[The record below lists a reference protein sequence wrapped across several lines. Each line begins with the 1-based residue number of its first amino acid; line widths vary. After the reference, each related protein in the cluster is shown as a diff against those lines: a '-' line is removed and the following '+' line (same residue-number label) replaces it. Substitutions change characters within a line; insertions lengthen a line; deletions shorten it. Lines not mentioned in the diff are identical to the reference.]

1 MSDVP
6 HRLYRGSAE
15 INEESALAPPLLQDF
30 HHLPHPKGSK
40 GMMNL
45 RAGLLALSLLSV
57 SSVASAAGQP
67 RVAILPMSGVNIHAG
82 YLQAAR
88 DIFKDHLMGTA
99 RFYVIGVPGNPPD
112 HEFTPD
118 EALALGRTVQADL
131 MLATHIVHL
140 SGTARVRLI
149 AYRADGSI
157 AYTDGVSTA
166 GGPDDLDPTLKRLA
180 IGFATGKPASQTG
193 EIDSVTQKEADP
205 YLKQTATKVFGL
217 RLAAAVP
224 LGRPAGKTTGATG
237 LGLFWLY
244 DAREFMAEVWGDFF
258 TSSGGETARMFDI
271 GIAGYYPFSRRN
283 VTPYAGAGA
292 AWSSASFGGSGA
304 SGMRLHGAFG
314 MLVGRLWSVQMRAE
328 LGYFFNLFG
337 ERAYIGTT
345 GTTTAASFGH
355 GPMLTLGLGF

>member
-1 MSDVP
+1 MT
-6 HRLYRGSAE
+6 H
-15 INEESALAPPLLQDF
+15 
-30 HHLPHPKGSK
+30 
-40 GMMNL
+40 L
-45 RAGLLALSLLSV
+45 RAGLLAASLLLV
-57 SSVASAAGQP
+57 TSAAQAAQP

-88 DIFKDHLMGTA
+88 DIFKDHLLGTG
-99 RFYVIGVPGNPPD
+99 RFYVISVPGSPPD
-112 HEFTPD
+112 HEYTPD
-118 EALALGRTVQADL
+118 EALALGKTVQAE
-131 MLATHIVHL
+131 MVVTTHIVYL
-140 SGTARVRLI
+140 SGTARVRMI
-149 AYRADGSI
+149 AFRNDGSI

-180 IGFATGKPASQTG
+180 VGFATGKPVAQTG

-224 LGRPAGKTTGATG
+224 FGRPAGKVSGATG
-237 LGLFWLY
+237 LGIFWLY
-244 DAREFMAEVWGDFF
+244 DARDFMAEIWGDFF
-258 TSSGGETARMFDI
+258 TSSGGDTTRMLDI
-271 GIAGYYPFSRRN
+271 GMGGYYPFSRRN

-292 AWSSASFGGSGA
+292 AWSSCSFGGVGA

-337 ERAYIGTT
+337 EKAYIDNASSVM
-345 GTTTAASFGH
+345 TATRTEYGH
-355 GPMLTLGLGF
+355 GPLLTLGLGI

>member
-1 MSDVP
+1 MK
-6 HRLYRGSAE
+6 L
-15 INEESALAPPLLQDF
+15 
-30 HHLPHPKGSK
+30 
-40 GMMNL
+40 L
-45 RAGLLALSLLSV
+45 RAGFLCASLLL
-57 SSVASAAGQP
+57 VASTARAAQP
-67 RVAILPMSGVNIHAG
+67 RVAILPMTGVNIHVG

-88 DIFKDHLMGTA
+88 DIFKDHLLGTGT
-99 RFYVIGVPGNPPD
+99 FYVISVPGNPPD
-112 HEFTPD
+112 HEYTPD
-118 EALALGRTVQADL
+118 EALALGRTVQAD
-131 MLATHIVHL
+131 MVVTTHIVHL

-149 AYRADGSI
+149 AFRQDGSI

-180 IGFATGKPASQTG
+180 VGFATGKPVAQTG

-224 LGRPAGKTTGATG
+224 FGRPAGKTTGATG
-237 LGLFWLY
+237 MGLFWLY
-244 DAREFMAEVWGDFF
+244 DARDFMAEIWGDFF
-258 TSSGGETARMFDI
+258 TSSGSDTTRSFNI
-271 GIAGYYPFSRRN
+271 GMGGYYPFSRRN

-292 AWSSASFGGSGA
+292 AWSSANFGGSGA

-337 ERAYIGTT
+337 EKAYSVGSTGAVPTT
-345 GTTTAASFGH
+345 NTAYGH
-355 GPMLTLGLGF
+355 GPLLTLGLGI